1 MNRLGRV
8 AIAAL
13 LMLSALW
20 TGDVAQADELAAP
33 AFTLSKSRENVIE
46 DVAMVGYTIS
56 STGGAIA
63 SYSISPAAP
72 AGTTFD
78 TETGLLSGT
87 PTTPGVMRGYLITAT
102 SATSTASQTFT
113 LAVLYAAPGVP
124 SRPTAVNSNR
134 NKVVVTVAA
143 GTGGTPTSYLVS
155 ASPTVSGATRRCKVV
170 VPKTTCIVKGL
181 SYFASYTFTATAMNP
196 KDTSS
201 ASTASTSVLVDV
213 DAE

>member
-20 TGDVAQADELAAP
+20 SGGVSQADALAAP
-33 AFTLSKSRENVIE
+33 LFGISKSTLYVTE
-46 DVAMVGYTIS
+46 DVALVGYTLGS
-56 STGGAIA
+56 LGGAIE
-63 SYSISPAAP
+63 SFSLSPAAP
-72 AGTTFD
+72 AGIDFD

-87 PTTPGVMRGYLITAT
+87 PTTGGTAQSYTLIATNATAT
-102 SATSTASQTFT
+102 YTVNFN
-113 LAVLYAAPGVP
+113 LRVLYAAPAVP

-170 VPKTTCIVKGL
+170 VPATTCIVKGL
-181 SYFASYTFTATAMNP
+181 LYMTSYTFTAIATNP
-196 KDTSS
+196 KGTSS
-201 ASTASTSVLVDV
+201 ASIASTSVLLTFP
-213 DAE
+213 

>member
-78 TETGLLSGT
+78 TSTGLLSGT

-102 SATSTASQTFT
+102 NTTSTASQTFT
-113 LAVLYAAPGVP
+113 LAVLYATPGVP
-124 SRPTAVNSNR
+124 SKPTATQVSDR
-134 NKVVVTVAA
+134 SKAVVTVAA

-155 ASPTVSGATRRCKVV
+155 ASPTVEGATRRCKVV

-181 SYFASYTFTATAMNP
+181 TYLTSYTFTATATNV
-196 KDTSS
+196 KGTSS
-201 ASTASTSVLVDV
+201 ASIASTSVLID
-213 DAE
+213 